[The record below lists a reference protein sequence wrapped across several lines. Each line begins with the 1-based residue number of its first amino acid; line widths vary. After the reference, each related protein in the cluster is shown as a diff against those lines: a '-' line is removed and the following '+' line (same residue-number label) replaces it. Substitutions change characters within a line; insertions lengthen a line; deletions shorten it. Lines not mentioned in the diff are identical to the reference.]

1 MSDFKVEV
9 EVSGGVG
16 KLRWAEQTVDL
27 ETLQRAVSLAADDAI
42 IAHDLR
48 RLQVELPEW
57 DTAARTALH
66 RAGFRL
72 EGRLRSAIEP
82 EKGVYRDILVYARL
96 AVDPVSGPHGFSGVL
111 DSILPK
117 KRLIGHVLFLDED
130 GRVLLLETSYKED
143 WELPGGVVEP
153 GETPRAAAEREVAEE
168 VGLVVEL
175 GQPLLTDWMPPHLGW
190 SDAVELI
197 FDGGQLTSEQTEAIV
212 PDPVEIREVHW
223 LAPDKAAEKMAPF
236 ARGRMLAA
244 VACRVG
250 GGTKYLE
257 RGFIRAE

>member
-96 AVDPVSGPHGFSGVL
+96 AVDPVYGPHGFSGVL

-117 KRLIGHVLFLDED
+117 KRLIGHVLFRDED
-130 GRVLLLETSYKED
+130 GRVLLLETTYKED

-197 FDGGQLTSEQTEAIV
+197 FDGGVLDLATAAALTAH
-212 PDPVEIREVHW
+212 DREIREVHW
-223 LAPDKAAEKMAPF
+223 VAPDDVPAHVSELS
-236 ARGRMLAA
+236 ARRIALLLTGYRGYTEAGYP
-244 VACRVG
+244 VA
-250 GGTKYLE
+250 
-257 RGFIRAE
+257 

>member
-96 AVDPVSGPHGFSGVL
+96 AVDPVYGPHGFSGVL

-117 KRLIGHVLFLDED
+117 KRLIGHVLFRDED
-130 GRVLLLETSYKED
+130 GRVLLLETTYKED

-197 FDGGQLTSEQTEAIV
+197 FDGGVLDPATAAALTAH
-212 PDPVEIREVHW
+212 DREIREVHW
-223 LAPDKAAEKMAPF
+223 VAPDDVPAHVSELS
-236 ARGRMLAA
+236 ARRIALMIA
-244 VACRVG
+244 
-250 GGTKYLE
+250 GGTGYTE
-257 RGFIRAE
+257 AGYPVDAG

>member
-1 MSDFKVEV
+1 VSDFKVEV

-96 AVDPVSGPHGFSGVL
+96 AVDPVYGPHGFSGVL

-130 GRVLLLETSYKED
+130 GRVLLLETTYKED

-175 GQPLLTDWMPPHLGW
+175 GQPLITDWMPPYLGW

-197 FDGGQLTSEQTEAIV
+197 FDGGVLDPATALSLTAH
-212 PDPVEIREVHW
+212 DREIREVHW
-223 LAPDKAAEKMAPF
+223 VSPEDVAAHVSELS
-236 ARGRMLAA
+236 ARRVALMLTGYRGYTEAGYP
-244 VACRVG
+244 VA
-250 GGTKYLE
+250 
-257 RGFIRAE
+257 

>member
-1 MSDFKVEV
+1 VSDFKVEV

-96 AVDPVSGPHGFSGVL
+96 AVDPVYGPHGFSGVL

-117 KRLIGHVLFLDED
+117 KRLIGHVLFRDED
-130 GRVLLLETSYKED
+130 GRVLLLETTYKED

-197 FDGGQLTSEQTEAIV
+197 FDGGVLDLATAAALTAH
-212 PDPVEIREVHW
+212 DREIREVHW
-223 LAPDKAAEKMAPF
+223 VAPDDVPAHVSELS
-236 ARGRMLAA
+236 ARRIALLLTGYRGYTEAGYP
-244 VACRVG
+244 VA
-250 GGTKYLE
+250 
-257 RGFIRAE
+257 

>member
-1 MSDFKVEV
+1 VSDFKVEV

-96 AVDPVSGPHGFSGVL
+96 AVDPVYGPHGFSGVL

-130 GRVLLLETSYKED
+130 GRVLLLETTYKED

-197 FDGGQLTSEQTEAIV
+197 FDGGVLDLATAAALTAH
-212 PDPVEIREVHW
+212 DREIREVHW
-223 LAPDKAAEKMAPF
+223 VAPDDVPAHVSELS
-236 ARGRMLAA
+236 ARRIALLLTGYRGYTEAGYP
-244 VACRVG
+244 VA
-250 GGTKYLE
+250 
-257 RGFIRAE
+257 

>member
-96 AVDPVSGPHGFSGVL
+96 AVDPVYGPHGFSGVL

-130 GRVLLLETSYKED
+130 GRVLLLETTYKED

-197 FDGGQLTSEQTEAIV
+197 FDGGVLDPATALSLTAHDREIRKVHWVSPEDVAAHVSELSARRVALMLTGYRGYTEAGY
-212 PDPVEIREVHW
+212 PV
-223 LAPDKAAEKMAPF
+223 A
-236 ARGRMLAA
+236 
-244 VACRVG
+244 
-250 GGTKYLE
+250 
-257 RGFIRAE
+257 

>member
-27 ETLQRAVSLAADDAI
+27 ETLERAVSLAADDAI

-82 EKGVYRDILVYARL
+82 EEGVYRDILVYARL
-96 AVDPVSGPHGFSGVL
+96 AVDPVYGPHGFSGVL
-111 DSILPK
+111 DSLLPK
-117 KRLIGHVLFLDED
+117 KRLIAHALFRDED
-130 GRVLLLETSYKED
+130 GRVLLLETTYKAD

-153 GETPRAAAEREVAEE
+153 GETPRAGAEREIQEE

-175 GQPLLTDWMPPHLGW
+175 GQPLITDWMPPYLGW
-190 SDAVELI
+190 SDALELI
-197 FDGGQLTSEQTEAIV
+197 FDGGILDLATAGTLTAQDGEIRDVHWVAPDDVPAHVSELSARRIALLLTGYRGYTEAGY
-212 PDPVEIREVHW
+212 PV
-223 LAPDKAAEKMAPF
+223 A
-236 ARGRMLAA
+236 
-244 VACRVG
+244 
-250 GGTKYLE
+250 
-257 RGFIRAE
+257 

>member
-96 AVDPVSGPHGFSGVL
+96 AVDPVYGPHGFSGVL

-117 KRLIGHVLFLDED
+117 KRLIGHVLVLDED
-130 GRVLLLETSYKED
+130 GRVLLLETTYKED

-197 FDGGQLTSEQTEAIV
+197 FDGGVLDLATAAALTAH
-212 PDPVEIREVHW
+212 DREIREVHW
-223 LAPDKAAEKMAPF
+223 VAPDDVPAHVSELS
-236 ARGRMLAA
+236 ARRIALLLTGYRGYTEAGYP
-244 VACRVG
+244 VA
-250 GGTKYLE
+250 
-257 RGFIRAE
+257 

>member
-96 AVDPVSGPHGFSGVL
+96 AVDPVYGPHGFSGVL

-130 GRVLLLETSYKED
+130 GRVLLLETTYKED

-197 FDGGQLTSEQTEAIV
+197 FDGGVLDPATALSLTAH
-212 PDPVEIREVHW
+212 DREIREVHW
-223 LAPDKAAEKMAPF
+223 VAPDDVPAHVSELS
-236 ARGRMLAA
+236 ARRIALLLTGYRGYTEAGYP
-244 VACRVG
+244 VA
-250 GGTKYLE
+250 
-257 RGFIRAE
+257 